1 MATVSAE
8 RLAEVFVEVSDTL
21 VSHFDIIEFLQM
33 VTSRTAELIDAAAVG
48 VLLADQHGELQFMA
62 ASDEATTLLELFQV
76 QTAEGPC
83 LEAYRTR
90 APVMIPDVR
99 VAADRWPQF
108 APRAVKA
115 GFLSVHA
122 VPMHLRD
129 QAIGAMN
136 IFSTHTGGMEP
147 NELVIAQSLA
157 DTATIGLMQ
166 ERAIRRGEML
176 TEQLHA
182 ALNSRIVIE
191 QAKGA
196 LSRIHGVS
204 VDEAF
209 GLMREFA
216 RDHNYRLGEVATYV
230 ITEPARVSG
239 LMRP

>member
-21 VSHFDIIEFLQM
+21 VNQFDIIEFLQM

-48 VLLADQHGELQFMA
+48 LLLADQHGELQFMA

-76 QTAEGPC
+76 QTEEGPC
-83 LEAYRTR
+83 LEAFRTR
-90 APVMIPDVR
+90 APVVIPDVR

-108 APRAVKA
+108 APRAAKA
-115 GFLSVHA
+115 GFRSVHA
-122 VPMHLRD
+122 VPMHLRN
-129 QAIGAMN
+129 QVIGAMN
-136 IFSTHTGGMEP
+136 LFSTHTGGMEP
-147 NELVIAQSLA
+147 NELVIVQSLA
-157 DTATIGLMQ
+157 DTATIGLIQ

-196 LSRIHGVS
+196 LSRIHGIS

-209 GLMREFA
+209 RLMRGFA
-216 RDHNYRLGEVATYV
+216 RHTNQRLGEVATYV
-230 ITEPARVSG
+230 ITEPSRVPK
-239 LMRP
+239 LMGR

>member
-8 RLAEVFVEVSDTL
+8 RLAAVFVEVCDTL
-21 VSHFDIIEFLQM
+21 VSEFDVIEFLQM

-48 VLLADQHGELQFMA
+48 LLLADQHGELQFMA

-76 QTAEGPC
+76 QTEEGPC
-83 LEAYRTR
+83 LEAFRTC
-90 APVMIPDVR
+90 APVLIPDLA
-99 VAADRWPQF
+99 VAAGRWPQF
-108 APRAVKA
+108 APRAVEA
-115 GFLSVHA
+115 GFRSVHA

-129 QAIGAMN
+129 HVIGAMN
-136 IFSTHTGGMEP
+136 LFSTKTGGMEP
-147 NELVIAQSLA
+147 NELVIVQALA

-196 LSRIHGVS
+196 LARIHGVD

-209 GLMREFA
+209 RLMRGYA
-216 RDHNYRLGEVATYV
+216 RRTNQRLGVVATYV
-230 ITEPARVSG
+230 VTAPTRVRELTER
-239 LMRP
+239 

>member
-21 VSHFDIIEFLQM
+21 VNQFDIIEFLQM

-48 VLLADQHGELQFMA
+48 LLLADQHGELQFMA

-76 QTAEGPC
+76 QTEEGPC

-108 APRAVKA
+108 APRAVQA
-115 GFLSVHA
+115 GFRSVHA

-129 QAIGAMN
+129 QVIGAMN
-136 IFSTHTGGMEP
+136 LFSTHTGGMEP
-147 NELVIAQSLA
+147 NELVIVQSLA
-157 DTATIGLMQ
+157 DTATIGLIQ

-196 LSRIHGVS
+196 LSRIHGIS

-209 GLMREFA
+209 RLMRNFA
-216 RDHNYRLGEVATYV
+216 RHNNQRLGEVATYV
-230 ITEPARVSG
+230 VTEPAQVPG

>member
-21 VSHFDIIEFLQM
+21 VNQFDIIEFLQM

-48 VLLADQHGELQFMA
+48 LLLADQHGELQFMA

-76 QTAEGPC
+76 QTEEGPC

-99 VAADRWPQF
+99 IAADRWPQF

-115 GFLSVHA
+115 GFRSVHA

-129 QAIGAMN
+129 EVIGAMN
-136 IFSTHTGGMEP
+136 LFSTHTGGMEP
-147 NELVIAQSLA
+147 NELVIVQSLA
-157 DTATIGLMQ
+157 DTATIGLIQ

-196 LSRIHGVS
+196 LSRIHGIS

-209 GLMREFA
+209 RLMRNFA
-216 RDHNYRLGEVATYV
+216 RHNNQRLGEVATYV
-230 ITEPARVSG
+230 VTEPAQVPG

>member
-21 VSHFDIIEFLQM
+21 VNQFDIIEFLQM

-48 VLLADQHGELQFMA
+48 LLLADQHGELQFMA

-76 QTAEGPC
+76 QTEEGPC
-83 LEAYRTR
+83 LEAFRTR

-108 APRAVKA
+108 APRAAKA
-115 GFLSVHA
+115 GFRSVHA
-122 VPMHLRD
+122 VPMHLRN
-129 QAIGAMN
+129 QVIGAMN
-136 IFSTHTGGMEP
+136 LFSTHTGGMEP
-147 NELVIAQSLA
+147 NELVIVQSLA
-157 DTATIGLMQ
+157 DTATIGLIQ

-196 LSRIHGVS
+196 LSRIHGIS

-209 GLMREFA
+209 RLMRGFA
-216 RDHNYRLGEVATYV
+216 RRNNQRLGEVATYV
-230 ITEPARVSG
+230 ITEPARVPG
-239 LMRP
+239 LMGR